1 MKLNDIASRRLLPQM
16 QNGEPEDRLNWMCQ
30 AFDVFVKS
38 TDERK
43 IALSAPVSLA
53 AIEALTDE
61 ELQQLY
67 TEFGLATYYP
77 DLPRHSRNQMLFDQ
91 IKYYRKLGTT
101 DAVYAL
107 LRYIFGDNPI
117 SLTIV
122 DNLAFDQDGIL
133 TDESLLNLYD
143 VYVNVENPTLGAF
156 ELSRIFANL
165 NKFGRNSQKL
175 RGIQLQYANDNEATC
190 ELTAVT
196 DGDIAEIFV
205 ENDEVCPYTPMPV
218 GDIHVGYLSREGQ
231 GTMFTGTQWM
241 RNSDGSWQEIP
252 GYNDL
257 YVQLGNACT
266 TFLSMKDTNGNE
278 LGVSTLYVSTVDGT
292 GNLQV
297 GTSQAFNDVETIT
310 YQINWQ

>member
-16 QNGEPEDRLNWMCQ
+16 QNGEPEERLNWMCQ

-43 IALSAPVSLA
+43 IALSAPVSLS
-53 AIEALTDE
+53 AIAALTDG
-61 ELQQLY
+61 ELQQMY
-67 TEFGLATYYP
+67 AEFGLATYYP

-175 RGIQLQYANDNEATC
+175 RGLQLQYTNDNEASC
-190 ELTAVT
+190 ELTALT

-218 GDIHVGYLSREGQ
+218 GDIRVGYLAREGQ
-231 GTMFTGTQWM
+231 GTTFTGLQWM
-241 RNSDGSWQEIP
+241 RNADGSWQEIQ

-257 YVQLGNACT
+257 YNAIGDACT
-266 TFLSMKDTNGNE
+266 TFISMKNSSGVE
-278 LGVSTLYVSTVDGT
+278 LGVSTLSVSTVDGT

-297 GTSQAFNDVETIT
+297 RTSGSFSDVETIT

>member
-16 QNGEPEDRLNWMCQ
+16 QNGEPEERLNWMCQ

-43 IALSAPVSLA
+43 IALSAPVSLS
-53 AIEALTDE
+53 AIAALTDG
-61 ELQQLY
+61 ELQQMY
-67 TEFGLATYYP
+67 AEFGLATYYP
-77 DLPRHSRNQMLFDQ
+77 DLPRHSRDQMMFDQ

-122 DNLAFDQDGIL
+122 DNLAFDAEGVL
-133 TDESLLNLYD
+133 VDESLLDMYD
-143 VYVNVENPTLGAF
+143 VYVNISNPTLGEF

-175 RGIQLQYANDNEATC
+175 RGLVLQYINDSEIQCEATA
-190 ELTAVT
+190 AVY
-196 DGDIAEIFV
+196 GDACEIFV
-205 ENDEVCPYTPMPV
+205 ENDAICPYTPPPS
-218 GDIHVGYLSREGQ
+218 GDQYTGYLRSQ
-231 GTMFTGTQWM
+231 GATTNFSGTEWM
-241 RNSDGSWQEIP
+241 RNADGTWQEIP
-252 GYNDL
+252 GFHDLFIAIGNACVTFISMLDGNGVELGVGDL
-257 YVQLGNACT
+257 YVN
-266 TFLSMKDTNGNE
+266 
-278 LGVSTLYVSTVDGT
+278 TVDGT

-297 GTSQAFNDVETIT
+297 GTQQTYYDVEKII